1 MRMKK
6 TILAIAAV
14 LVVALVLLGLLRGWR
29 ARRAA
34 SGLQYETVAVR
45 LDTIVATVNT
55 SGSVSPKQQVNMTFS
70 SAGLLERL
78 LVEPGQTVRA
88 GDELAGLDTRQ
99 LELGVTQAEA
109 TLQINEARL
118 AQTRAGSSE
127 ADIASAEAAVAS
139 AEASYDSA
147 RKKLNLRS
155 DQLTVAEIDLK
166 RAELA
171 LRDAQAAYDL
181 VAWRPE
187 IGMLPQSGALQR
199 ATLDYQRAQANY
211 NLQVAAIDDAA
222 FKGAAAQVAQAK
234 AQLDRLNKAPVSEEL
249 AIAEAQVKQAQ
260 AALEQAEL
268 RVADATLVAPFDG
281 TVLATSGRA
290 GELVGSAVPVVVLA
304 DLGSYYVDT
313 SIDETDIGL
322 VQVGQDVAITIDAF
336 PDATLRGKVVRVE
349 PLGKV
354 TQGVVS
360 YDMRVEVLSQEVLL
374 RPNMTAMVDVV
385 IDRKEG
391 ILVVPNRAIKR
402 DTRGRRY
409 VEILTDGKVE
419 ERTVTVGLSNE
430 LVTEISQGLVEGE
443 EVVVNA
449 PRQNVLSQFGQP
461 FQLGSSRQ

>member
-1 MRMKK
+1 MRKA
-6 TILAIAAV
+6 ILAIVSV
-14 LVVALVLLGLLRGWR
+14 LVVALVLFGILRGWR

-34 SGLQYETVAVR
+34 NRLQYETVAVR
-45 LDTIVATVNT
+45 RDTLVATVNT
-55 SGSVSPKQQVNMTFS
+55 SGSVNPKQQVSMNFS
-70 SAGLLERL
+70 SGGLLERL

-99 LELGVTQAEA
+99 LELGVAQAEA
-109 TLQINEARL
+109 TSRINEARL
-118 AQTRAGSSE
+118 VQTRAGSSA
-127 ADIASAEAAVAS
+127 ADLASAEAAVAS
-139 AEASYDSA
+139 AEAAYDSA
-147 RKKLNLRS
+147 KKKLSLRG
-155 DQLTVAEIDLK
+155 DQLTVVEIDLK

-181 VAWRPE
+181 VVWRPE

-199 ATLDYQRAQANY
+199 ATLDYQRALANY
-211 NLQVAAIDDAA
+211 NLQVAAIDDTS

-234 AQLDRLNKAPVSEEL
+234 AQLDRLNKAPTPEEL

-260 AALEQAEL
+260 AALEQAKL
-268 RVADATLVAPFDG
+268 RLADATLVAPFDG

-290 GELVGSAVPVVVLA
+290 GEWVGSAAPVVVLA

-313 SIDETDIGL
+313 SIDETDIGR
-322 VQVGQDVAITIDAF
+322 VQVGQDVAITLDAF

-360 YDMRVEVLSQEVLL
+360 YDVRVEVLSREVLL
-374 RPNMTAMVDVV
+374 RPTMTAMVDIV

-409 VEILTDGKVE
+409 VEILTDEKVE

-430 LVTEISQGLVEGE
+430 LVTEISEGVTEGE

-449 PRQNVLSQFGQP
+449 PRENVLSQFGQP
-461 FQLGSSRQ
+461 FRLGSARQ